1 MNDDPESVES
11 EMSESQAK
19 SFKELNC
26 LIMNSVSYIKTLAEA
41 DLKQVEEKKI
51 ILPLIEN
58 NKSRIFVHPLICGLY
73 LSQLYR
79 ENYNLRF
86 GWNTDSQS
94 NSSWQL
100 IKPWYLRRRK
110 IWGWK
115 TTVQSNTLSS

>member
-1 MNDDPESVES
+1 MDKKRLLRKAQSYYQERPRKASMSWMMNDDPESVES

-86 GWNTDSQS
+86 GRNTDSQS
-94 NSSWQL
+94 NSS
-100 IKPWYLRRRK
+100 
-110 IWGWK
+110 
-115 TTVQSNTLSS
+115 